1 LHATEPDLVERIFM
15 DSSEVQPRQ
24 PGWRLRIACILA
36 GVAVGSV
43 GYAEEHCPV
52 VEMLESAGG
61 TIAESRPL
69 FQWKPL
75 PGVDRY
81 RVRLQS
87 RVPEGELV
95 VSIDT
100 LIEGTS
106 FRPPRPLTSYRAM
119 VTVLITAA
127 CSSGEAIDSG
137 VRLLVDTSLGC
148 AMDAL
153 RLDASA
159 QTWTWNRV
167 PGALDYEV
175 LRFAMPSGKLLGRS
189 VTAAPM
195 QVQIDGEILA
205 VRARCE
211 NGYSEVRLA
220 P

>member
-1 LHATEPDLVERIFM
+1 M
-15 DSSEVQPRQ
+15 DSSEAQPRQ
-24 PGWRLRIACILA
+24 PRWRLPVACILA
-36 GVAVGSV
+36 GVAIGSV
-43 GYAEEHCPV
+43 GYAEERCPA
-52 VEMLESAGG
+52 VEMLEPAGG
-61 TIAESRPL
+61 TIAEPRPL

-87 RVPEGELV
+87 RVPEGELL

-106 FRPPRPLTSYRAM
+106 FRPPRPLTSYRAII
-119 VTVLITAA
+119 TVSITAA
-127 CSSGEAIDSG
+127 CTGGEVVDSG

-159 QTWTWNRV
+159 QTWTWKRV

-175 LRFAMPSGKLLGRS
+175 FRFAMPSGKLSGRS

-195 QVQIDGEILA
+195 PVQVDGEILA

-211 NGYSEVRLA
+211 NGYSELRLA